1 MFILEILFFLAG
13 FYRTLLPRHVK
24 ACSVPNRMSKSLLK
38 VVFLLVAALVLHSAA
53 LPLWWQ
59 WDLWCARKQ
68 AWSQIE
74 QKTTVQL
81 VISVQE
87 FRDQRVGRR
96 ELWFQGALYDVRRYE
111 VRADSVFI
119 WAHRDRKEE
128 HLYKQGERLFAALSA
143 PSPTQDSPIQWVVR
157 LISSAFLPPEGVVC
171 WLPKLVESPSVSFE
185 LLAVSCACGYPQNL
199 DPPPEPVLFQE
210 SHPMLSV

>member
-1 MFILEILFFLAG
+1 
-13 FYRTLLPRHVK
+13 
-24 ACSVPNRMSKSLLK
+24 MSKSLLK

-68 AWSQIE
+68 AWSQTD

-87 FRDQRVGRR
+87 FRDQRVGWR
-96 ELWFQGALYDVRRYE
+96 ELWFNGALYDVRRFQ
-111 VRADSVFI
+111 VRADSIFVS
-119 WAHRDRKEE
+119 AYRDRKEE
-128 HLYKQGERLFAALSA
+128 YLYKQGERLFAALSA
-143 PSPTQDSPIQWVVR
+143 PSPTQEGPIQWVVR
-157 LISSAFLPPEGVVC
+157 LLHSVFLPPVEVLYL
-171 WLPKLVESPSVSFE
+171 LPKRIERQAVPFGM
-185 LLAVSCACGYPQNL
+185 LAGSCAGGYPQNL

-210 SHPMLSV
+210 SHPLLRV